1 MLHPAKEPIMKVQLP
16 LALFAAL
23 TMLQSFTLAPA
34 LADAPAVAQR
44 AIVATQPAPAA
55 LQPCP
60 ANTLNIAQLDCCK
73 GHKGI
78 CGCRAGKIVCC
89 DGTVSTDPNC
99 TCHGDDAIDN

>member
-1 MLHPAKEPIMKVQLP
+1 MLYPAKEPIMKFRLP
-16 LALFAAL
+16 LVLFAGLAL
-23 TMLQSFTLAPA
+23 LQAFALAPA
-34 LADAPAVAQR
+34 LADTSTLAERAV
-44 AIVATQPAPAA
+44 VATQAGASA

-60 ANTLNIAQLDCCK
+60 ANALNVAQLDCCK